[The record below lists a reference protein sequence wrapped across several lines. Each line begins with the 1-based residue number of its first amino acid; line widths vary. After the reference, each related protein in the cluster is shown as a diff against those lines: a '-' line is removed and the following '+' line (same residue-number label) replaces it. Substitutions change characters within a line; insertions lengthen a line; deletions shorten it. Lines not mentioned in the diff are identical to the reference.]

1 MKWLYWNQRI
11 EQRIR
16 RLRLGPK
23 YVGIGHIIDF
33 CCCIFWKMCAKQDL
47 LHSMG
52 GGMTFSLL
60 YTVPSWK
67 ENLMEPLGEEEASDI
82 PEVGTCL
89 ALFEALGWWKSR
101 LDPWSGGLKSD
112 CFLLQNLDDNVF
124 LKRHSKHELDEKRR
138 KR

>member
-1 MKWLYWNQRI
+1 
-11 EQRIR
+11 
-16 RLRLGPK
+16 
-23 YVGIGHIIDF
+23 
-33 CCCIFWKMCAKQDL
+33 
-47 LHSMG
+47 
-52 GGMTFSLL
+52 MTFSLL

-67 ENLMEPLGEEEASDI
+67 ENFMEPLGEEEEEASDI

-89 ALFEALGWWKSR
+89 ALFETLCWWKSR
-101 LDPWSGGLKSD
+101 LDPWSGGLKTK